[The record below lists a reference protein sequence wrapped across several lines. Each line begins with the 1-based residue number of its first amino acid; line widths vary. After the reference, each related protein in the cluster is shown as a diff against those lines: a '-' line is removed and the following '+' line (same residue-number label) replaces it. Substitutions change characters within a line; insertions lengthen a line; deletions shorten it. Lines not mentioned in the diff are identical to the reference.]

1 MSSSE
6 YPTDPQCIFCRI
18 IAGKAPAKVR
28 YESGQVFAFDDINP
42 HAPTHVLICPKAH
55 YPTFM
60 EAPAEVLATLNAEIK
75 SIATHLGFAER
86 GFRLQ
91 VNNGRESGQ
100 IVPHLHYHFLAGRP
114 MHDHG

>member
-1 MSSSE
+1 MTAD
-6 YPTDPQCIFCRI
+6 YPTDPNCIFCRI
-18 IAGKAPAKVR
+18 IAGNAPAKVR
-28 YESGQVFAFDDINP
+28 YQSERVFVFDDINKK
-42 HAPTHVLICPKAH
+42 ASTHVLICPRAH

-60 EAPAEVLATLNAEIK
+60 ETPSDILTTLNAEIR
-75 SIATHLGFAER
+75 IVAAHLGFAER

-100 IVPHLHYHFLAGRP
+100 IVFHLHYHFLAGLT

>member
-1 MSSSE
+1 MTTE

-28 YESGQVFAFDDINP
+28 YESGHVFAFDDINP

-55 YPTFM
+55 YLTFM
-60 EAPAEVLATLNAEIK
+60 DAPPK
-75 SIATHLGFAER
+75 SSRRSMPVKNIAAHLGFGER

-91 VNNGRESGQ
+91 VNNGR
-100 IVPHLHYHFLAGRP
+100 GRDRSSFTSATTRGP
-114 MHDHG
+114 